1 MTDDTDGWL
10 TGRRVYDR
18 IAERLRAQ
26 IASGHYPP
34 AGALPSEATLARRFL
49 VARSTVRRALAVL
62 EDEGLID
69 TMPGAGRRVKD
80 LEQRTALYRYQA
92 IAATLREQISTG
104 ALPTGAALPSE
115 SALRGR
121 YRASR
126 NTVRQAL
133 AELEAEGLIV
143 TRHGKGRFVRPV
155 EL

>member
-10 TGRRVYDR
+10 TGGQVYDR

-34 AGALPSEATLARRFL
+34 AGALPSEATLAQRFH

-69 TMPGAGRRVKD
+69 TMPGAGRRVKGED
-80 LEQRTALYRYQA
+80 RNAALYRYQV
-92 IAATLREQISTG
+92 IAAELREQITSG
-104 ALPTGAALPSE
+104 ALMAGVALPSE
-115 SALRGR
+115 STLRQQ
-121 YRASR
+121 YKASR

-133 AELEAEGLIV
+133 AELERERLVV
-143 TRHGKGRFVRPV
+143 TKHGKGRFVRPV

>member
-34 AGALPSEATLARRFL
+34 AGALPSEATLAQRFH

-69 TMPGAGRRVKD
+69 AMPGTGRRVKGA
-80 LEQRTALYRYQA
+80 ERQAALYRYQV
-92 IAATLREQISTG
+92 IAAELREQISTG
-104 ALPTGAALPSE
+104 VLAVGAVLPSE
-115 SALRGR
+115 STLRR
-121 YRASR
+121 QYKASR

-133 AELEAEGLIV
+133 AELEGEGLIV
-143 TRHGKGRFVRPV
+143 TKHGKGRFVSPAGF
-155 EL
+155 